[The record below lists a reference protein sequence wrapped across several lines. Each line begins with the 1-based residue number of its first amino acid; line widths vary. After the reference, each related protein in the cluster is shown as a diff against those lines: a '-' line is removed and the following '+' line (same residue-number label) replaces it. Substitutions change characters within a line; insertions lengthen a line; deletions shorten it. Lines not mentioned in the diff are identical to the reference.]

1 MLIDPQRSA
10 LLLIDVQQK
19 LVPAIAEAEQ
29 LLGNC
34 EWLLDVA
41 RQLQIPLLASEQYPQ
56 GLGPTLEALRVRLP
70 AAAIHSKQAFS
81 CYADEG
87 CRAAIDALGRD
98 QIVIAGI
105 ESHVCVLQTALELQ
119 QAGLHP
125 FVVEDCVSSRQLSD
139 KQTALARFRHN
150 GIQVVTREMVAFEWM
165 RSSAHEQFREISKR
179 FLR

>member
-70 AAAIHSKQAFS
+70 A
-81 CYADEG
+81 DN
-87 CRAAIDALGRD
+87 
-98 QIVIAGI
+98 
-105 ESHVCVLQTALELQ
+105 
-119 QAGLHP
+119 
-125 FVVEDCVSSRQLSD
+125 FV
-139 KQTALARFRHN
+139 
-150 GIQVVTREMVAFEWM
+150 
-165 RSSAHEQFREISKR
+165 
-179 FLR
+179 